1 MGQLKRRVT
10 SRAKRGSVALRVKA
24 GMLRI
29 RLSFQGQR
37 VERALGLPDTSM
49 GRSAGEAICKRIEA
63 DIAYDRFTIATLSNY
78 LPTAVQPITYPKGS
92 TAELFQTYL
101 TIKRRHIS
109 ATRIAAHYEPLLS
122 HLARW
127 VTPITTHAAAV
138 NFTDQSL
145 GHQAAVTRNG
155 NHATLQA
162 FGQWLVDEGHAA
174 FNPFEKLPRIKI
186 TRDRTKRAPFTTD
199 EVQLI
204 LATTK
209 AHPRHYWAHDFIL
222 CMFTLGLRPSE
233 AIGLRWRDYDG
244 ETMSITSSLG
254 RGLGGRTSSQARR
267 RRRPKG
273 SEQGNRVLPVSLA
286 LAAALDAYRRP
297 GDPDALIFTAAK
309 GGAIDDHNFS
319 QRVWREILRKADI
332 PHRPLYTT
340 RHTCASHLVE
350 NGANLIQASRFLG
363 HRDTTMLAKVYGH
376 ALSLPPPPTY

>member
-1 MGQLKRRVT
+1 LKKPPK
-10 SRAKRGSVALRVKA
+10 RAKRGSVAILSKS

-29 RLSFQGQR
+29 RFTFQGQR
-37 VERALGLPDTSM
+37 LERALALPDT
-49 GRSAGEAICKRIEA
+49 RDNRKVGEAIAKRIEA
-63 DIAYDRFTIATLSNY
+63 DIAYDRFTLANLSSY
-78 LPTAVQPITYPKGS
+78 LPNAVWSVPSLKGS
-92 TAELFQTYL
+92 TAEFFQIY
-101 TIKRRHIS
+101 IDVKRRSGIS

-127 VTPITTHAAAV
+127 TGPISTHTAANSFAE
-138 NFTDQSL
+138 QSL
-145 GHQAAVTRNG
+145 AHQAPITRNG

-162 FGQWLVDEGHAA
+162 FGQWLVDEGKATL
-174 FNPFEKLPRIKI
+174 NPFEKLPKIKGA
-186 TRDRTKRAPFTTD
+186 RDRAKRAPFTTQ
-199 EVQLI
+199 EVQRI
-204 LATTK
+204 LVVAQ
-209 AHPRHYWAHDFIL
+209 AHPRHHWAHDFLL
-222 CMFTLGLRPSE
+222 CLFTLGLRPSE

-244 ETMSITSSLG
+244 TTISVTTALG

-273 SEQGNRVLPVSLA
+273 SDQGNRVLPVSSA
-286 LAAALDAYRRP
+286 LAVALDARRRP
-297 GDPDALIFTAAK
+297 ADPEALIFTAVK

-319 QRVWREILRKADI
+319 QRVWRDLLKQAGI

-350 NGANLIQASRFLG
+350 AGANLIQASRFLG

>member
-1 MGQLKRRVT
+1 MTKPVKRT
-10 SRAKRGSVALRVKA
+10 KRGSVALRVKA

-37 VERALGLPDTSM
+37 AERAIGPDTPVN
-49 GRSAGEAICKRIEA
+49 RKVGEAIAKRIEA
-63 DIAYDRFTIATLSNY
+63 DIAYDRFEISSLSSY
-78 LPTAVQPITYPKGS
+78 LPNAVQAQAPKGKGS
-92 TAELFQTYL
+92 TVALFQIY
-101 TIKRRHIS
+101 IDVKRRSGIS

-127 VTPITTHAAAV
+127 AGPITTHTAANSFA
-138 NFTDQSL
+138 DQSL
-145 GHQAAVTRNG
+145 GHQAAVTRSG

-162 FGQWLVDEGHAA
+162 FGQWLVDEGKAT
-174 FNPFEKLPRIKI
+174 FNPFEKLPKIKGA
-186 TRDRTKRAPFTTD
+186 RDRTKRAPFTTE

-204 LATTK
+204 LTVANG
-209 AHPRHYWAHDFIL
+209 HPRHSWAHDFIL

-244 ETMSITSSLG
+244 DAMSITSALG
-254 RGLGGRTSSQARR
+254 RGDRGRTSSKARR
-267 RRRPKG
+267 RRGTKTG
-273 SEQGNRVLPVSLA
+273 EQGNRTLPVGKTLQAS
-286 LAAALDAYRRP
+286 LDARHRP
-297 GDPDALIFTAAK
+297 DSPDALIFTAPQ

-319 QRVWREILRKADI
+319 QRTWRQLLKEAGI
-332 PHRPLYTT
+332 PYRPPYTT

-350 NGANLIQASRFLG
+350 AGANLIQASRFLG

>member
-1 MGQLKRRVT
+1 MGVLKRRVT
-10 SRAKRGSVALRVKA
+10 SRAKRGSVALRTKA

-29 RLSFQGQR
+29 RLCFQGRR
-37 VERALGLPDTSM
+37 VERSLGLPDTSV
-49 GRSAGEAICKRIEA
+49 GKKAGEAICKRIEA
-63 DIAYDRFTIATLSNY
+63 DIAYDRFAIANLSSY
-78 LPTAVQPITYPKGS
+78 LPSAVQPITYPKGS
-92 TAELFQTYL
+92 TAELFQAYL
-101 TIKRRHIS
+101 AHKRRTIS

-122 HLARW
+122 HIARW
-127 VTPITTHAAAV
+127 VLPLTTHAAALS
-138 NFTDQSL
+138 FTNDAL
-145 GHQAAVTRNG
+145 GHQAAVTRQG
-155 NHATLQA
+155 NHVTLQA
-162 FGQWLVDEGHAA
+162 FGQWLVDEGHAT
-174 FNPFEKLPRIKI
+174 FNTFEKLPRIKI
-186 TRDRTKRAPFTTD
+186 TRDRTKRAPFTTE

-204 LATTK
+204 LATAK
-209 AHPRHYWAHDFIL
+209 AHPLHFWAHDFIL

-244 ETMSITSSLG
+244 TTISITTALG
-254 RGLGGRTSSQARR
+254 RGLRGRTSSQARR

-273 SEQGNRVLPVSLA
+273 SDQGSRVLPVSPA
-286 LAAALDAYRRP
+286 LAVALDARRRP

-319 QRVWREILRKADI
+319 QRAWKDILKKAGI

-350 NGANLIQASRFLG
+350 NGANLIQASKFLG

>member
-1 MGQLKRRVT
+1 
-10 SRAKRGSVALRVKA
+10 
-24 GMLRI
+24 MLRI

-37 VERALGLPDTSM
+37 VERALGLPDTSV

-63 DIAYDRFTIATLSNY
+63 DIAYDRFEIANLSSY
-78 LPTAVQPITYPKGS
+78 LPTAVQHISYPKGS
-92 TAELFQTYL
+92 TTELFQAYL
-101 TIKRRHIS
+101 AHKRRTIS

-127 VTPITTHAAAV
+127 VTPITTHAAALS
-138 NFTDQSL
+138 F
-145 GHQAAVTRNG
+145 TRNG

-162 FGQWLVDEGHAA
+162 FGQWLVDEGHLQS
-174 FNPFEKLPRIKI
+174 NPFEKLPRIKGV
-186 TRDRTKRAPFTTD
+186 RDRTKRAPFTTD

-204 LATTK
+204 LATAK
-209 AHPRHYWAHDFIL
+209 AHPRHHWAHDFIL

-233 AIGLRWRDYDG
+233 AIGLRWQDYDG
-244 ETMSITSSLG
+244 KTMSITSSLG
-254 RGLGGRTSSQARR
+254 RGPGGRTSSQARR
-267 RRRPKG
+267 RRGTKTG
-273 SEQGNRVLPVSLA
+273 QQGNRVLPVGEA
-286 LAAALDAYRRP
+286 LAVALDARRRP
-297 GDPDALIFTAAK
+297 ADPAALIFTAAM

-319 QRVWREILRKADI
+319 QRVWRDILKSAGI

-350 NGANLIQASRFLG
+350 GGANLIQASRFLG